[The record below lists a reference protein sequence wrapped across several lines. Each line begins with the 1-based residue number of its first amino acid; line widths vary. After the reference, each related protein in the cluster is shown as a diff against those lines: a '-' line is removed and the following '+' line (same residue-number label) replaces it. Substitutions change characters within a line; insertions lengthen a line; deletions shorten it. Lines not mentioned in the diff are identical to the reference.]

1 MASVVKVLQRS
12 LFRAPVH
19 EHYGTGIASGL
30 ADRPGYAVGGR
41 VNLKQGGDPDIA
53 SLIEEGKAKKIKEEL
68 FDGRS
73 RITSAPGSFSFLS
86 VVGQDYQLQLF
97 KKLREQGLDKETFRS
112 LPKDQRELD
121 L

>member
-41 VNLKQGGDPDIA
+41 GNLKQGVDPVDDLTNQSEA
-53 SLIEEGKAKKIKEEL
+53 RK
-68 FDGRS
+68 
-73 RITSAPGSFSFLS
+73 
-86 VVGQDYQLQLF
+86 QLQNFVDDSFDTLSNGLQNAMVTEYLSNLDAI
-97 KKLREQGLDKETFRS
+97 KGLDKS
-112 LPKDQRELD
+112 AQKNILIIL
-121 L
+121 